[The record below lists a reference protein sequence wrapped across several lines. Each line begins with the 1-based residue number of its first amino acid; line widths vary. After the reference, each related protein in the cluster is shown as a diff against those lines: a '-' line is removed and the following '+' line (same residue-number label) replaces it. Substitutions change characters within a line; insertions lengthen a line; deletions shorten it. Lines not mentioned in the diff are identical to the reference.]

1 MNEENEVILKEE
13 LTKIE
18 HPLKRVAVRFMLL
31 MALSILS
38 FVLLDLAIEYDKG
51 GFVARFPE
59 VMQMLHASAAIGF
72 IEGIVLMVRVILQP
86 MVDIQRAIVVAEK
99 TPMSAAV
106 VYSVNQLF
114 LFGRIV
120 LLLLI
125 CDFI

>member
-86 MVDIQRAIVVAEK
+86 MVDIQRAIVEAEK

>member
-86 MVDIQRAIVVAEK
+86 MVDIQRAIVEAEK

-106 VYSVNQLF
+106 VYTVNQLF

>member
-38 FVLLDLAIEYDKG
+38 FVLLDLAIEYNKG

-86 MVDIQRAIVVAEK
+86 MVDIQRAIVEAEK

>member
-86 MVDIQRAIVVAEK
+86 MVDIQRAIVEAEK
-99 TPMSAAV
+99 TSMSAAV

>member
-38 FVLLDLAIEYDKG
+38 FVLLDLAIEYNKG

-86 MVDIQRAIVVAEK
+86 MVDIQRAIVEAEK

-106 VYSVNQLF
+106 VYGVNQLF

>member
-38 FVLLDLAIEYDKG
+38 FVLLYLANEYDKG

-86 MVDIQRAIVVAEK
+86 MVDIQRAIVEAEK

-106 VYSVNQLF
+106 VYGVNQLF

>member
-1 MNEENEVILKEE
+1 MNEENEVIIKEE
-13 LTKIE
+13 FDKIE
-18 HPLKRVAVRFMLL
+18 HPLKRVMVRFTML
-31 MALSILS
+31 MVISIIS
-38 FVLLDLAIEYDKG
+38 FVLPDLAVAYDKG

-59 VMQMLHASAAIGF
+59 VMQLLHASAAIGF

-86 MVDIQRAIVVAEK
+86 MVDVQRAITEAEK

-106 VYSVNQLF
+106 VYTANQLF
-114 LFGRIV
+114 LFGRIL

>member
-38 FVLLDLAIEYDKG
+38 FVLLDLAIEYNKG